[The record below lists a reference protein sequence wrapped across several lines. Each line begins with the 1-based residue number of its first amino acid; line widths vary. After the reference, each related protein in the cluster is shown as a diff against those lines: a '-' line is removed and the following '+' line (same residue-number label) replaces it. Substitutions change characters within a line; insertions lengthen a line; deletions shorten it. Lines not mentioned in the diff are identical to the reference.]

1 LVVGASTRAGGT
13 SRISGTTISGA
24 VPERRSRQMVLAS
37 ASPWLR
43 KWQGYR
49 RVVGCVGTFLIAPS
63 AVQMVQQFGQ

>member
-1 LVVGASTRAGGT
+1 
-13 SRISGTTISGA
+13 
-24 VPERRSRQMVLAS
+24 MVLAS